1 MYEQN
6 TQGFSLNQKF
16 VIFLVA
22 VVCLASVL
30 VVAIIRER
38 IVAPVRYTITV
49 SAEGEAIAA
58 PDIATVT
65 IGVKTPEKMKVSQV
79 VAENTEAMNK
89 IIKAIKDQGVE
100 EKDIKTVTYRLY
112 PVYDYTERAGRR
124 LKGYTLT
131 QEVQVK
137 IRNLEKIGQII
148 EVATAS
154 GANQV
159 GDVSFTIDDQ
169 DALKT
174 QARNKAIEKAKN
186 KAKEISNASG
196 VRLGKIVNVTESAVP
211 TTYPV
216 YKYMEETAGRGG
228 AGVETPQ
235 IEAGEMEINVTVSL
249 TYEVK

>member
-6 TQGFSLNQKF
+6 TQGFSLNQRF

-38 IVAPVRYTITV
+38 IVTPVRYTMTV
-49 SAEGEAIAA
+49 SAEGKAIAV

-65 IGVKTPEKMKVSQV
+65 VGVNTPEKMKVSQV
-79 VAENTEAMNK
+79 VAENTKVMNK
-89 IIKAIKDQGVE
+89 IIEAVKNQGVE
-100 EKDIKTVTYRLY
+100 DKDIKTVTYQLY
-112 PVYDYTERAGRR
+112 PVYDYTERAGRV
-124 LKGYTLT
+124 LKGYTIT
-131 QEVQVK
+131 QEIQVK
-137 IRNLEKIGQII
+137 IRDLEKIGQII

-174 QARNKAIEKAKN
+174 QARNEAIEKAKA
-186 KAKEISNASG
+186 KAKEISKAAG
-196 VRLGKIVNVTESAVP
+196 VRLGKVVDVSESSVP
-211 TTYPV
+211 TYPV
-216 YKYMEETAGRGG
+216 YKYMEESVGYGG
-228 AGVETPQ
+228 AAAETPQ
-235 IEAGEMEINVTVSL
+235 IEAGETEINVTVSL